1 MIIPTVVEEAMTDPM
16 NTSTV
21 EQALRRLGELLEYHT
36 EIELLLVGGAAG
48 MITGLFDRGHVTFD
62 CDVMDYAPK
71 EAMGAVEQAAELV
84 ANELGLAP
92 DWLNSHVQLRTDA
105 LPNGWRTRQVLVGVF
120 GKLRISAASRPD
132 LIAMKVLAGRDQDI
146 GDLQELR
153 VREDD
158 VEFVRR
164 YLDTLAFK
172 GTTQE
177 QISDAYEL
185 LDALELYDE
194 E

>member
-1 MIIPTVVEEAMTDPM
+1 M

-21 EQALRRLGELLEYHT
+21 EHALRRLGEFLEYHT

-48 MITGLFDRGHVTFD
+48 MITGLFGRGHVTTD
-62 CDVMDYAPK
+62 CDVMKYNPE

-84 ANELGLAP
+84 GNELGLAP
-92 DWLNSHVQLRTDA
+92 DWLNSHVQLRADA
-105 LPNGWRTRQVLVGVF
+105 LPDGWKKRQVLVGVF
-120 GKLRISAASRPD
+120 GKLRVSAASRPD

-153 VREDD
+153 IREDD

-164 YLDTLAFK
+164 YLDTLAAK
-172 GTTQE
+172 GTAQE
-177 QISDAYEL
+177 QIDGAYEL
-185 LDALELYDE
+185 LDALELHDE